1 MLIVFGTLEIC
12 EEATV
17 ESRFSMVELYRKL
30 FLEMSSESGEGR
42 IAEEPCHRAEDRDA
56 RDAELL
62 VVWHS
67 LEFFEK
73 RAGRSM
79 ASASGRLTK
88 HSKEKNVSS
97 LFDRKSLVAIW
108 THAELAW
115 QDGWPSALEAPGRE
129 IKYWVP
135 SIYNCWMIEKSKV
148 SCLIM
153 FEYFNAWNFRLFACS
168 NA

>member
-1 MLIVFGTLEIC
+1 M
-12 EEATV
+12 

-42 IAEEPCHRAEDRDA
+42 IAEEPCHRAEDRDP
-56 RDAELL
+56 RDADIF
-62 VVWHS
+62 VVWRS

-79 ASASGRLTK
+79 ASAEFGRLNK
-88 HSKEKNVSS
+88 RPNKSKELS

-115 QDGWPSALEAPGRE
+115 QDGWPSAPEAPGGE
-129 IKYWVP
+129 IESWVP
-135 SIYNCWMIEKSKV
+135 SILNCWMSEKSKD

-153 FEYFNAWNFRLFACS
+153 FAYCNA
-168 NA
+168 

>member
-1 MLIVFGTLEIC
+1 
-12 EEATV
+12 
-17 ESRFSMVELYRKL
+17 MVELYRKL
-30 FLEMSSESGEGR
+30 FLEMSSETGEGR

-79 ASASGRLTK
+79 ASAEFGRLTK
-88 HSKEKNVSS
+88 QSNKIQVSS

-115 QDGWPSALEAPGRE
+115 QDGWPSAPEAPGGE
-129 IKYWVP
+129 I
-135 SIYNCWMIEKSKV
+135 
-148 SCLIM
+148 
-153 FEYFNAWNFRLFACS
+153 
-168 NA
+168 

>member
-1 MLIVFGTLEIC
+1 MLIVFGTVQIC

-79 ASASGRLTK
+79 SSAELGRFTQDSR
-88 HSKEKNVSS
+88 SKGSS
-97 LFDRKSLVAIW
+97 LFDRKSFVVIW

-115 QDGWPSALEAPGRE
+115 QDGWPSAPEAPGRE
-129 IKYWVP
+129 IEYWVP
-135 SIYNCWMIEKSKV
+135 SILICWMFQSQRFPV
-148 SCLIM
+148 
-153 FEYFNAWNFRLFACS
+153 
-168 NA
+168 